1 MKLTQPLPNGYLFG
15 IKMDLT
21 LFNIS
26 LAFVD
31 WTKMR
36 QGTDGKE
43 HAKAVRS
50 RASKQGAKTK
60 RIKQQLKIK

>member
-1 MKLTQPLPNGYLFG
+1 M
-15 IKMDLT
+15 LT
-21 LFNIS
+21 LFPPIM
-26 LAFVD
+26 FVD
-31 WTKMR
+31 WSRMKSK
-36 QGTDGKE
+36 DGIE

>member
-1 MKLTQPLPNGYLFG
+1 MTPILFPA
-15 IKMDLT
+15 IM
-21 LFNIS
+21 
-26 LAFVD
+26 FVD
-31 WTKMR
+31 WNRMKPCK
-36 QGTDGKE
+36 DGKE

>member
-1 MKLTQPLPNGYLFG
+1 M
-15 IKMDLT
+15 LT
-21 LFNIS
+21 LFPAIM
-26 LAFVD
+26 FVD
-31 WTKMR
+31 WNRMKPCK
-36 QGTDGKE
+36 DGKE

>member
-1 MKLTQPLPNGYLFG
+1 MNP
-15 IKMDLT
+15 T
-21 LFNIS
+21 LFAS
-26 LAFVD
+26 AVSHVD
-31 WTKMR
+31 WNRMR
-36 QGTDGKE
+36 QGKQGKE